1 MFKLSWNVFY
11 YNRKDIETFNIF
23 DHSSFCKKVIN
34 ITKESSQS
42 KAIFRDK
49 IINVLRYYFWCK
61 CEYEIIVTTF
71 PTYVSNEGLKKMEA
85 DRDKY
90 IRDYG
95 RCRFVHPYL
104 DTELKVDIYTQVMMN
119 IDHFIDYLWN
129 HKEEIKGLNEEV

>member
-11 YNRKDIETFNIF
+11 YNRKNIKTFNIF
-23 DHSSFCKKVIN
+23 DHSSFCKEVIN
-34 ITKESSQS
+34 ITKEYSQS
-42 KAIFRDK
+42 KEIFRDK
-49 IINVLRYYFWCK
+49 IITALRYYFWCK

-95 RCRFVHPYL
+95 RCKFVHPYL
-104 DTELKVDIYTQVMMN
+104 DTELKVDIYTQVTMN

-129 HKEEIKGLNEEV
+129 HKEEIKELNEGV